1 METAKANSTAT
12 DSPGGAAGL
21 NVADIDNDG
30 FIDIYDGTRLFRNV
44 DGRRFEEDREAVP
57 EYDSRYMGFCL
68 GDWDGDGYIDVYCG
82 DFGGTSR
89 IYRNDRGKKFTT
101 VWEAYAGKTYGASA
115 CDFDGDFDVDIYVSN
130 YWLMA
135 NRLWLNDGTG
145 KPFPFTEA
153 AVEYGVAGDSSIGQG
168 YGHSMGAGWGDFD
181 NDGYFDLAAIN
192 FNHHDGRRGEDSKF
206 FRNSGSAGGYRF
218 EDKSDQVGL
227 TWQESMSQPVIGDF
241 DNDGYLDFFVNVVY
255 AGDHPVLY
263 RNDGSTPAKW
273 QFSDVTNAVGL
284 NMSPDYLGGFADI
297 DNDGDLDL
305 VTATDLWINKLGDGA
320 PFGNGNHW
328 LEVRLIA
335 NGTSVNKAA
344 IGCQVK
350 TPCQSWERSFDRS
363 AAGAATIPTRT
374 IRNCTSAW
382 AHTPA
387 RQHCR
392 FTGWMVP
399 CST

>member
-30 FIDIYDGTRLFRNV
+30 FIDIYDGTGLFRNV

-101 VWEAYAGKTYGASA
+101 VWEAYAGKTYGTSA

-153 AVEYGVAGDSSIGQG
+153 EVEYGVAGDPSIGQG

-181 NDGYFDLAAIN
+181 NDGYFDLASIN
-192 FNHHDGRRGEDSKF
+192 LNHHDGRRGEDSKF
-206 FRNSGSAGGYRF
+206 FRNSGSAGGYHF
-218 EDKSDQVGL
+218 EDNSNRPHCHGQ
-227 TWQESMSQPVIGDF
+227 
-241 DNDGYLDFFVNVVY
+241 
-255 AGDHPVLY
+255 AGWRCAMTHL
-263 RNDGSTPAKW
+263 
-273 QFSDVTNAVGL
+273 
-284 NMSPDYLGGFADI
+284 
-297 DNDGDLDL
+297 
-305 VTATDLWINKLGDGA
+305 TDL
-320 PFGNGNHW
+320 
-328 LEVRLIA
+328 
-335 NGTSVNKAA
+335 S
-344 IGCQVK
+344 
-350 TPCQSWERSFDRS
+350 S
-363 AAGAATIPTRT
+363 
-374 IRNCTSAW
+374 
-382 AHTPA
+382 PA
-387 RQHCR
+387 
-392 FTGWMVP
+392 
-399 CST
+399 